1 MRGLDE
7 FDLIIVGG
15 GPGGIISLHYAL
27 QAGLRAIVLEQA
39 PVVGGLWTRLPAW
52 QDIQNRAEDW
62 TLGDLPIADEYQASV
77 AANIQA
83 WADRFSLAP
92 HIRINCQVLAAVHSD
107 MGWAVQTPEG
117 ALRSKALI
125 SATGVH
131 NLPFVPTIRRDD
143 STVLEFHSSTLRDPT
158 ILAGKSAVV
167 VGGGASAFD
176 LVDLCIEHHASRV
189 VWVYRSLKW
198 MAPTR
203 KAKRFASN
211 VRELAKAYFNGES
224 VRNLSA
230 ALDMDLRSRY
240 RKFGIEELLPA
251 APFDLDRDQL
261 IPGRRRMIE
270 NFQQIERHNSRITAI
285 DKTSVRLEDGATI
298 DADVVLWGTGYTMD
312 LSHLRGIGLDS
323 VKTPGDLARR
333 CGSFVV
339 SLDAPD
345 LYFTSVG
352 LESTSA
358 APWHY
363 AHLARTIMSQICGA
377 AKLGREPVVNHLN
390 YFGVAPF
397 LAEFDPVNFP
407 EGSWHGQYRSY
418 FNDYPNELPLPIPE
432 QPPRMFT

>member
-1 MRGLDE
+1 MRAMAGLDE
-7 FDLIIVGG
+7 FDLIIIGG

-27 QAGLRAIVLEQA
+27 QAGLRAIVIEQA

-62 TLGDLPIADEYQASV
+62 TLGDLPIVDEYQPSV

-83 WADRFSLAP
+83 WVDRFALAP
-92 HIRINCQVLAAVHSD
+92 HIRVNCQVLAAAHTD
-107 MGWAVQTPEG
+107 AGWSVQTPNG
-117 ALRSKALI
+117 TLRSRALI

-131 NLPFVPTIRRDD
+131 NQPLIPTVRRND
-143 STVLEFHSSTLRDPT
+143 SRVLEFHSLTLRDPT
-158 ILAGKSAVV
+158 ILSGKTAVV

-176 LVDLCIEHHASRV
+176 LLDLCIEHNASRV

-240 RKFGIEELLPA
+240 RKFGLEEILPL

-261 IPGRRRMIE
+261 IPGRHRMIE
-270 NFQQIERHNSRITAI
+270 RFRQIERHNSQIGAI
-285 DKTSVRLEDGATI
+285 DETSVQLEDGATVH
-298 DADVVLWGTGYTMD
+298 ADIVLWGTGYTMN
-312 LSHLRGIGLDS
+312 LSHLPGIGLER
-323 VKTPGDLARR
+323 VKSPSDLARR
-333 CGSFVV
+333 CGALVV
-339 SLDAPD
+339 SLDAPN
-345 LYFTSVG
+345 LYFISVG

-358 APWHY
+358 TPWHY
-363 AHLARTIMSQICGA
+363 AHLARTIVSQICGTA
-377 AKLGREPVVNHLN
+377 SLGSEPVVNHLN
-390 YFGVAPF
+390 YFGVPPF
-397 LAEFDPVNFP
+397 LAEFDSVNFP
-407 EGSWHGQYRSY
+407 EHSWQGQYRSY
-418 FNDYPNELPLPIPE
+418 FNDYPNELPLPIPKIL
-432 QPPRMFT
+432 T